1 MNKSASRPGGSC
13 ESCCNIFNSV
23 CSINLSLDMEVQCE
37 WLDRNMA
44 PSSTEMKLMRA
55 RVRALVRDRERL
67 KEKLCAMQY
76 RMDCMVALVRL
87 YGP

>member
-1 MNKSASRPGGSC
+1 MDRQSPKGIVNRVVTFL
-13 ESCCNIFNSV
+13 IV
-23 CSINLSLDMEVQCE
+23 CVPSISLDMEVQCE

-55 RVRALVRDRERL
+55 RLRALVRDRERL